1 MQAWNREVTM
11 ALFWLSA
18 ALVVGAN
25 VAYHLCQKS
34 ISPTANPMLS
44 VTVTFFTAGVA
55 SLLFLLPSL
64 LGNAALVQELGQLNW
79 ASVALGLTIVGVDVG
94 YLLLYRAGWNL
105 SLGSVV
111 CNSSVALVL
120 LPVGVL
126 MFKEKLSF
134 SNYVGVGLALVG
146 IYLITRR

>member
-1 MQAWNREVTM
+1 MQDRNREVAMT
-11 ALFWLSA
+11 LFWLSA

-34 ISPTANPMLS
+34 IPPVANPMLS
-44 VTVTFFTAGVA
+44 VTATFFTAGAV
-55 SLLFLLPSL
+55 SLLLLPAF
-64 LGNAALVQELGQLNW
+64 LGHTTLVQKLGRLNW

-126 MFKEKLSF
+126 LFKEKLTP

>member
-1 MQAWNREVTM
+1 MQARNREVTM
-11 ALFWLSA
+11 PLFWLSA

-34 ISPTANPMLS
+34 IPPAANPMLS
-44 VTVTFFTAGVA
+44 VTVTFFTAGTA
-55 SLLFLLPSL
+55 SLLFLPSF
-64 LGNAALVQELGQLNW
+64 LGNATLVQELGRLNW

-94 YLLLYRAGWNL
+94 YLLLYRAGWHI

-120 LPVGVL
+120 LPIGVL
-126 MFKEKLSF
+126 LFKEKLSF

-146 IYLITRR
+146 FYLITRR